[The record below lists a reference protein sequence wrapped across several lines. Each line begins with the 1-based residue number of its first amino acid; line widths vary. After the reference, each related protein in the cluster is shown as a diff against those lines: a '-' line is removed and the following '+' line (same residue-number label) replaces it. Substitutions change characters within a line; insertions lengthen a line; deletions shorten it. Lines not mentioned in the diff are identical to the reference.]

1 MAKSKSVYVC
11 SSCGGQSLKWTGR
24 CSHCTE
30 WNTLT
35 EQVSMP
41 EPVNRFSG
49 WAGQASPVVD
59 LQAVKGKDYARTL
72 TGLGEFDRV
81 LGGGLVRGSV
91 TLIGGDPGI
100 GKSTLLLQTCANLGR
115 GQRVLYATGE
125 ESPEQVALRAERL
138 GLSAAGIRLLA
149 EIELEKIQAALVQER
164 PDVLV
169 IDSIQTLYSSQLQ
182 AAPGTVSQVRE
193 CAAHLTRIAK
203 QEGVS
208 LFLVGHVTKEGSL
221 AGPRVLEHMVDTVL
235 YFEGEPGS
243 NFRMLR
249 ALKNRFG
256 SSNELGIFSMAETGL
271 EEVANPSSMF
281 LTAHEQPVPG
291 TCVLAALEG
300 NRPFLV
306 EVQVLVEDAPT
317 PNPKRYAAGIDTSR
331 VQMLLAVLHRHSG
344 VSAFDQNV
352 YVKIVGGVK
361 LSEPA
366 ADLPVL
372 LAAHSSL
379 AGRPLPAG
387 VVAFGEVGLAGELR
401 AVQDAETRLREAA
414 KLGFTRAL
422 LPAQCKLKKSVP
434 GIEVISVARVDA
446 ALAAM
451 RELKQAA

>member
-1 MAKSKSVYVC
+1 MVKPKSVYVC
-11 SSCGGQSLKWTGR
+11 SSCAGQSLKWTGR
-24 CSHCTE
+24 CSHCSE

-35 EQVSMP
+35 EQVSAP
-41 EPVNRFSG
+41 ESVNRFSG
-49 WAGQASPVVD
+49 WAGQASAVVD
-59 LQAVKGKDYARTL
+59 LQAVKGKDYARTS

-115 GQRVLYATGE
+115 NQRVLYATGE

-149 EIELEKIQAALVQER
+149 EIELEKIQAALAQER

-169 IDSIQTLYSSQLQ
+169 IDSIQTMYSSQLQ

-235 YFEGEPGS
+235 YFEGEPSS

-256 SSNELGIFSMAETGL
+256 SSNEMGIFAMAEAGL

-281 LTAHEQPVPG
+281 LTAHEHPVPG

-306 EVQVLVEDAPT
+306 EVQALVEEAPT
-317 PNPKRYAAGIDTSR
+317 PNPKRYATGIDTSR

-352 YVKIVGGVK
+352 YVKIVGGVR
-361 LSEPA
+361 LNEPA

-379 AGRPLPAG
+379 CGRPLPAG
-387 VVAFGEVGLAGELR
+387 LAVFGEVGLAGELR

-414 KLGFTRAL
+414 KLGFTHAL
-422 LPAQCKLKKSVP
+422 LPSQCRLKKSVP
-434 GIEVISVARVDA
+434 GIKVISAARVDS

-451 RELKQAA
+451 REMRQAA